1 MPINN
6 VTQGLLTLSLLDCLM
21 GFCKVTLTFDS
32 MDEILRCDHSNES
45 SLPVLSNVE
54 LWSKFAFG
62 HIWH

>member
-6 VTQGLLTLSLLDCLM
+6 VTQGLLTLSLPDCLM

-32 MDEILRCDHSNES
+32 MDEILRFDDSNES

-54 LWSKFAFG
+54 L
-62 HIWH
+62 